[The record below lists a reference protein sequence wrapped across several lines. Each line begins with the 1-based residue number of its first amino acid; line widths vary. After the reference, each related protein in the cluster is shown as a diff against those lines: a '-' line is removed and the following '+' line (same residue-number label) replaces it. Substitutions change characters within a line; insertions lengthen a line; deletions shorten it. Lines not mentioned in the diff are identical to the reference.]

1 MPSRLIIFAVIA
13 LVAGCQSAPIRQT
26 AATTDLRVVEE
37 AFLSPMRPAD
47 NIDSPAA
54 WHAADGSTWVIA
66 SAKASHRLVVYD
78 GATGSRLGAFG
89 RLGEAAGELDRP
101 NGVFVVD
108 DLLFVVER
116 DNRRVQ
122 VFSLPA
128 FDPLLVFGAGDLRS
142 PYGLWVGRGNEGYV
156 VHVTDSYQTARDTV
170 PPLAELD
177 RRVKRFQVDRDG
189 NGTLSAHL
197 LDAYGDTGTE
207 GALRV
212 VESIWADPANDRVL
226 IAEEDESWANEIKLY
241 SLAGRYAG
249 RNFGA
254 DILEA
259 QAEGIALYA
268 CDDGGGYWLTTA
280 QGKTR
285 TTFHVF
291 ERSGLEHVGA
301 FAGLRVANTD
311 GVWLTQTASA
321 RFPAG
326 AFYAVHDD
334 QGLVG
339 FDWRDIARA
348 LDLRSDC
355 VTGPGR

>member
-1 MPSRLIIFAVIA
+1 MPNRLILFAAIG
-13 LVAGCQSAPIRQT
+13 LVVGCQSAPVRHT
-26 AATTDLRVVEE
+26 ADVADVRVVDE
-37 AFLSPMRPAD
+37 AFLSPMQPVD
-47 NIDSPAA
+47 NIDSPTA
-54 WHAADGSTWVIA
+54 WHAPDGSTWVIA
-66 SAKASHRLVVYD
+66 SAKATDRLVVYD
-78 GATGSRLGAFG
+78 GATGARLGAFG
-89 RLGEAAGELDRP
+89 RAGEAAGELRRP
-101 NGVFVVD
+101 NGVFVID

-128 FDPLLVFGAGDLRS
+128 FESLLAFGAEDLRN
-142 PYGLWVGRGNEGYV
+142 PYGLWVGRNDDGYV
-156 VHVTDSYQTARDTV
+156 VHVTDSYQTARDKV
-170 PPLAELD
+170 PPLSELD

-189 NGTLSAHL
+189 GGAMAAHL
-197 LDAYGDTGTE
+197 IDTYGDTGVD

-212 VESIWADPANDRVL
+212 VESIWADPVNDRVL
-226 IAEEDESWANEIKLY
+226 IAEEDESWANEVKLY
-241 SLAGRYAG
+241 TLAGRYTG

-280 QGKTR
+280 QGKTQ

-291 ERSGLEHVGA
+291 ERSSLEHVGA
-301 FAGLRVANTD
+301 FAGRQVANTD
-311 GVWLTQTASA
+311 GVWLSQTATT

-326 AFYAVHDD
+326 VFYAVHDD
-334 QGLVG
+334 QGLAG
-339 FDWRDIARA
+339 FDWRDIART

-355 VTGPGR
+355 VL